1 MLAITGVYYSCL
13 VWIELKYK
21 FYMYKYLIFLLFMLL
36 FSCKPQHIITQIT
49 DTKTIEKIVNDT
61 ITVQVRIPQESE
73 SVTVQCDSSFV
84 ETSIAYSKAKIDS
97 NGNLHHMIA
106 NKDTIITKDT
116 VYSYKEVTKEVFTTK
131 DKIVEKKVV
140 PWWCYM
146 MIALSGGLL
155 ALLLV
160 KLFR

>member
-1 MLAITGVYYSCL
+1 
-13 VWIELKYK
+13 
-21 FYMYKYLIFLLFMLL
+21 MYKYLIFLLFMLL
-36 FSCKPQHIITQIT
+36 FSCKPQQVITQIT

-97 NGNLHHMIA
+97 NGNLHHMIV
-106 NKDTIITKDT
+106 NKDTILTKDI
-116 VYSYKEVTKEVFTTK
+116 VYSYKEITKEVFTTK

-146 MIALSGGLL
+146 MIALSGGLF

>member
-1 MLAITGVYYSCL
+1 
-13 VWIELKYK
+13 
-21 FYMYKYLIFLLFMLL
+21 MYKYLIFLLFILL
-36 FSCKPQHIITQIT
+36 FSCKPQQIITHIT

-84 ETSIAYSKAKIDS
+84 ETSIAWSKAKIDS

-106 NKDTIITKDT
+106 NKDTVITKDT
-116 VYSYKEVTKEVFTTK
+116 VYSYKEITKEVFTTK
-131 DKIVEKKVV
+131 DKVVDKKVV

-146 MIALSGGLL
+146 MIALSGGLF
-155 ALLLV
+155 ALLLI